1 VTGLHGDQTKAT
13 AQQPPPQGDFARSYG
28 RMAVRTDFLSAH
40 GQSIV
45 PARSQTDVRHS
56 APSPQN
62 FTGKPSLTYAVGP
75 FVVELFTAAGFA
87 GGRRGGRPRFCL
99 SPGRSSPRQPR

>member
-1 VTGLHGDQTKAT
+1 MVPLQPLYVPSRVWGSFSANPTNAVIVLNGNLDETGTTSVTGLHGDQTKAT

-45 PARSQTDVRHS
+45 PAQK
-56 APSPQN
+56 N
-62 FTGKPSLTYAVGP
+62 L
-75 FVVELFTAAGFA
+75 
-87 GGRRGGRPRFCL
+87 RRTL
-99 SPGRSSPRQPR
+99 A